1 MITGKVCSKVLK
13 VTVFNASKR
22 KALSPGS
29 HDGTTPKSG
38 REAWYIGPVECAD
51 ATRND
56 GSPFQS
62 HPVSVFDIPGIVQPP
77 KIK

>member
-1 MITGKVCSKVLK
+1 MISGKVCSKVLK

-38 REAWYIGPVECAD
+38 REAWYIGPAECAD
-51 ATRND
+51 APRND

-77 KIK
+77 LNK